1 MGWGISIG
9 VDEDGHVYCSD
20 AGWETG
26 SQDYEGTDD
35 CVYPPSSRE
44 FIRDYMDA
52 HHHGEIDMARDEG
65 SAELA
70 CEECRSA
77 FESAKY
83 SYDDLDEE
91 EQIRLHAEWLEQAR
105 YELEEIVV
113 DEEATSIA
121 QKRIEELKKQIDNL
135 KTELYENQ
143 RIIRPAQR
151 KASLEKQIAQEL
163 ECWE

>member
-9 VDEDGHVYCSD
+9 QDDNGHVCCDDANWETFSNDYEDGD
-20 AGWETG
+20 F
-26 SQDYEGTDD
+26 
-35 CVYPPSSRE
+35 VYPPSSYE

-70 CEECRSA
+70 HEACCDA
-77 FESAKY
+77 FGSAKY
-83 SYDDLDEE
+83 SYDDLTDVERTE
-91 EQIRLHAEWLEQAR
+91 MHMEWLEKTR
-105 YELEEIVV
+105 KEIANITV
-113 DEEATSIA
+113 DEEATA
-121 QKRIEELKKQIDNL
+121 AARTRIEELNFQIDKL

-151 KASLEKQIAQEL
+151 KATLEMQIVKEL